1 MHYRYYNKRPA
12 TNDHRLALIPRG
24 FFTGKR
30 VLDVGCNEGIVTCE
44 IGIDSMT
51 VLVFVPE
58 AHFHRSNHT
67 AQRFCAK
74 RVIGVDIDDTLV
86 RAAWK
91 HRRLVWSQQKPTSAP
106 EDGADVHAS
115 TNGSATLSHLQ
126 EGTGRKRLHISL
138 SQPTETSDA
147 DVADYFPVSCE
158 HMFGPLPVPDV
169 ASLGRDGADQFP
181 HNVSFRTADWI
192 KNEIPEDSDGYDVV
206 VAYGLYYQN
215 CPSADTSRR
224 FSVSKWI
231 HLNDG
236 DEGLLT
242 FFRRVHHVLRSGGTF
257 ILEPQEWDTY
267 SKAKRMSSV
276 SVSFLSYDYDRAV
289 LMQGIETQ
297 RECETSQTSSGRL

>member
-1 MHYRYYNKRPA
+1 MSSRSQVPIYGNYHGYYNKRPA

-24 FFTGKR
+24 FFVGKR

-44 IGIDSMT
+44 I
-51 VLVFVPE
+51 
-58 AHFHRSNHT
+58 
-67 AQRFCAK
+67 AQSFCAK

-106 EDGADVHAS
+106 EDGADDHAS
-115 TNGSATLSHLQ
+115 TNGSETLSQ
-126 EGTGRKRLHISL
+126 EGTGRKRRHISL

-147 DVADYFPVSCE
+147 YVADYFPVSCE

-169 ASLGRDGADQFP
+169 ASLGRDGADKFP

-206 VAYGLYYQN
+206 VA
-215 CPSADTSRR
+215 

-236 DEGLLT
+236 DEGVLA
-242 FFRRVHHVLRSGGTF
+242 FFRRVHQVLRPGGTF

-267 SKAKRMSSV
+267 NKARRMSSKLRENAKLLKLRPED
-276 SVSFLSYDYDRAV
+276 FERV
-289 LMQGIETQ
+289 LMDIGFGHVEHLGAAGEGGFRRPIDLYVKVHQ
-297 RECETSQTSSGRL
+297 